1 MQKEIEKAATLVEAM
16 PHIQAFRD
24 KIILVKLGG
33 SAMDQEE
40 SLRTVLQDV
49 VFMELVG
56 MHPILVHG
64 GGPAISAEMKKRGIE
79 PTFVKGH
86 RVTDEQVIDL
96 VADVLWNQINA
107 DIVRKINDLGGRAHA
122 VINKDRKTLQAKKKL
137 MEIDGEQIDLGLVG
151 AMVSIDARQILDLCY
166 DDFIP
171 VIAPISADSNGNL
184 LNVQADE
191 VAAFTAAQLKP
202 EKIVYLSDTPG
213 ILRVPGDERSMA
225 STLKEDEVNR
235 LIAEGVID
243 GGMLPKVNACIQA
256 LEAGVN
262 KAHIID
268 GRVPHSLLLEILTD
282 KGIGTQILR

>member
-1 MQKEIEKAATLVEAM
+1 MQKEIEKAAALVEAM

-33 SAMDQEE
+33 SAMDREE

-64 GGPAISAEMKKRGIE
+64 GGPAISAAMKKRGLK

-86 RVTDEQVIDL
+86 RVTDLETIDL

-107 DIVRKINDLGGRAHA
+107 DIVCKINDLGGRAHP
-122 VINKDRKTLQAKKKL
+122 VINEDRKTLRARKKL
-137 MEIDGEQIDLGLVG
+137 MVVDGEEVDLGLVG
-151 AMVSIDARQILDLCY
+151 EMVSIDARKILDLCY
-166 DDFIP
+166 DDFVP
-171 VIAPISADSNGNL
+171 VVAPIAADSNGNL

-213 ILRVPGDERSMA
+213 ILRVPGDESTMA
-225 STLKEDEVNR
+225 STLTEGEVNK
-235 LIAEGVID
+235 LIADGVID

>member
-1 MQKEIEKAATLVEAM
+1 MQQEIEKTAALVEAM

-33 SAMDQEE
+33 SAMDNEE
-40 SLRTVLQDV
+40 SIRTVLQDV
-49 VFMELVG
+49 VFMEMVG

-64 GGPAISAEMKKRGIE
+64 GGPAISAAMKERGIE
-79 PTFVKGH
+79 PTFIKGH
-86 RVTDEQVIDL
+86 RVTDETVIDV

-107 DIVRKINDLGGRAHA
+107 DIVRKIGELGGRAHA
-122 VINKDRKTLQAKKKL
+122 VINEDRTTLRAKKKL
-137 MEIDGEQIDLGLVG
+137 MTIDGEEVDLGLVG
-151 AMVSIDARQILDLCY
+151 AMVAIDARKILDLCY
-166 DDFIP
+166 DDYVP

-202 EKIVYLSDTPG
+202 EKIVFLSYTPG
-213 ILRVPGDERSMA
+213 ILRVPGDESSMA
-225 STLKEDEVNR
+225 STLTEAELNR
-235 LIAEGVID
+235 LIDDGVID
-243 GGMLPKVNACIQA
+243 GGMLPKVDACIQS